1 MTKELMNTVNG
12 IVLQVLYRGFRVLY
26 ERDSRVRAEVDGWE
40 DGRMLK
46 LVCGPGGP
54 VLVLQKKEGE
64 GIVKLQRVQHAD
76 ITMRFKT
83 VKGAFQVLTGQK
95 GVADAYASHMF
106 FLEGDIYKTM
116 SFVRCVDYIEAYL
129 FPKIM
134 SGRILKEVPDKQLS
148 SLQVYAL
155 ALLGK

>member
-26 ERDSRVRAEVDGWE
+26 ERDSRVRAEVVGWE

-134 SGRILKEVPDKQLS
+134 SERILKEVPDKQLS

>member
-12 IVLQVLYRGFRVLY
+12 IVLQVLYCGFRVLY

-134 SGRILKEVPDKQLS
+134 SERILKEVPDKQLS